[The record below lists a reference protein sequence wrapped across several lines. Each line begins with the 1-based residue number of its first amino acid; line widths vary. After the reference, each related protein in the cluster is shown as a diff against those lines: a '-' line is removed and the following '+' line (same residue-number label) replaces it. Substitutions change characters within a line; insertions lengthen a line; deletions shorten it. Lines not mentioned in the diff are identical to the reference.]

1 MTPLRQRMIDDMQA
15 RNLSPATQKNYIH
28 YVYELAKYFMKS
40 PDELEPGDI
49 KKFQMYLLH
58 ERKLSAPSVNQ
69 SISAMKF
76 LYNTTLER
84 NWSNQK
90 FPRVRVPET
99 LPEILSQNE
108 AVRFFQHVPT
118 MKYRTAL
125 MVCYGAGLRVSDAVK
140 LTPADI
146 DAERMTIRIEQGK
159 GSKDRYA
166 LLSPRV
172 LEIIRAWQEKLP
184 ATATWLFPSW
194 FGRDK
199 HISIGSLQ
207 RACQEARYESG
218 IPKTITVHTL
228 RHSFAT
234 HLLEY
239 GNDIRVIQVLLGH
252 KRINTTAHYTR
263 VSSVIMRNTKGP
275 LDLLEMSPDKRPEK
289 PGKPPKAKR

>member
-1 MTPLRQRMIDDMQA
+1 MTSLRQRMLDDMQA

-40 PDELEPGDI
+40 PEQLEPGDI
-49 KKFQMYLLH
+49 KKFQLYLLH

-84 NWSNQK
+84 NWANQK
-90 FPRVRVPET
+90 FPRVRIPET

-108 AVRFFQHVPT
+108 AVRLFQHVPS

-184 ATATWLFPSW
+184 ATAAWLFPSW

-234 HLLEY
+234 HLLED

-263 VSSVIMRNTKGP
+263 VSSVIMRQTTGP
-275 LDLLEMSPDKRPEK
+275 LDLLDMGPGKRPEK
-289 PGKPPKAKR
+289 PQPAKAKR